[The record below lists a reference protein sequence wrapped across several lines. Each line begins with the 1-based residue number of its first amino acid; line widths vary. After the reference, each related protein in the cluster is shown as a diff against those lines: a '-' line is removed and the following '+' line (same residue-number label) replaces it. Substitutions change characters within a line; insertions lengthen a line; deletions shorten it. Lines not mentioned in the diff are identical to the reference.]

1 MVRVMTE
8 HVARRL
14 NRTRKLL
21 LRAAGVMA
29 VTAPIAFGLT
39 CAAQAG
45 AQSQANDVA
54 ARLPA
59 FEVVSIRPGNATDYS
74 GYRQL
79 PDGLSV
85 DGSVMDLVVNA
96 YAPSDNTRLQTVSGM
111 PEWARSVQFHVEAKM
126 DADTAT
132 ALRKLP
138 GEQEWKQRQLML
150 QALLADRFKLK
161 IHHETKEQAVYALVV
176 AKGGFK
182 MKTSSADAP
191 SMSTGSNGRY
201 TATAMA
207 IGGLIGGLSGSVDR
221 PIVDK
226 TGLTG
231 SYNFTL
237 KWTPDG
243 QEETVESGPPLFT
256 ALQEQLGLKLELAKA
271 PIDIIVVDHIEKP
284 SEN

>member
-1 MVRVMTE
+1 
-8 HVARRL
+8 
-14 NRTRKLL
+14 
-21 LRAAGVMA
+21 
-29 VTAPIAFGLT
+29 
-39 CAAQAG
+39 
-45 AQSQANDVA
+45 
-54 ARLPA
+54 
-59 FEVVSIRPGNATDYS
+59 
-74 GYRQL
+74 
-79 PDGLSV
+79 
-85 DGSVMDLVVNA
+85 
-96 YAPSDNTRLQTVSGM
+96 
-111 PEWARSVQFHVEAKM
+111 
-126 DADTAT
+126 
-132 ALRKLP
+132 
-138 GEQEWKQRQLML
+138 ML

-182 MKTSSADAP
+182 MKTSPADAP

-207 IGGLIGGLSGSVDR
+207 IGGLMGGLMGSVDR
-221 PIVDK
+221 FIVDK

-271 PIDIIVVDHIEKP
+271 PIDTIVVDHIEKP